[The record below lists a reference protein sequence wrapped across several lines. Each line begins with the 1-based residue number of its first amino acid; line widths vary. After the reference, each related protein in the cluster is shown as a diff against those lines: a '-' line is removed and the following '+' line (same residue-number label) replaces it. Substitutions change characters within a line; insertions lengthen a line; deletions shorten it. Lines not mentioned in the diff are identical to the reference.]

1 MDNFPDTLSDEISN
15 GKKMYKLAQ
24 DLWPITRSITGEGV
38 RETLVH
44 IKQEIPELNIES
56 VATGTRAFD
65 WTVPKEWNITE
76 AYIEDQNGNRVVD
89 FCKNNLHVVGYSIPI
104 DAWMTLDE
112 LNEHLHSLPKQI
124 NAIPYVTSYY
134 KKQWG
139 FCLTHEQ
146 RVKLPAGK
154 YHAVIK
160 STLSDGELNYGE
172 IILKGSEDKEILL
185 STYICHPSMGNNE
198 LSGPVVTTFLVKWLM
213 AIKNRRFTYRIIFVP
228 ETIGSIV
235 YLSKHIEYLK
245 KNIIAGYVVT
255 CIGDNN
261 CYSYLPSRNGD
272 TLSDNVAKHVLS
284 HVDPEY
290 KQYTWLNRGS
300 DERQYCAPGVDLPIA
315 SIMRSKYGEYPEYH
329 TSLDDLKFISP
340 DGLQGGYIALKKSL
354 EILEFNCYPKVTVL
368 CEPQLGIRDLYPS
381 LSIKNTN
388 IGVREILNLISY
400 SDGTK
405 SLLDISIII
414 NTPFWKLLPMLDI
427 LVKKG
432 LIKNHKEHEFE
443 K

>member
-1 MDNFPDTLSDEISN
+1 
-15 GKKMYKLAQ
+15 
-24 DLWPITRSITGEGV
+24 
-38 RETLVH
+38 
-44 IKQEIPELNIES
+44 
-56 VATGTRAFD
+56 
-65 WTVPKEWNITE
+65 
-76 AYIEDQNGNRVVD
+76 
-89 FCKNNLHVVGYSIPI
+89 
-104 DAWMTLDE
+104 
-112 LNEHLHSLPKQI
+112 
-124 NAIPYVTSYY
+124 
-134 KKQWG
+134 
-139 FCLTHEQ
+139 
-146 RVKLPAGK
+146 
-154 YHAVIK
+154 
-160 STLSDGELNYGE
+160 
-172 IILKGSEDKEILL
+172 
-185 STYICHPSMGNNE
+185 MGNNE

>member
-272 TLSDNVAKHVLS
+272 TLSDKVAKHVLS

-432 LIKNHKEHEFE
+432 LIKNHKEYEFE

>member
-245 KNIIAGYVVT
+245 KIIIAGYVVT